1 MDQDPE
7 TNAHDGG
14 TEGCGSRKDNVM
26 PKIRTPDD
34 HARQLLFNHT
44 DKAVAKIVGIRD
56 PKTVSRRRAHPGT
69 LRLDELAAI
78 VKEDGITAEEVYGLL
93 MERGKLMI

>member
-1 MDQDPE
+1 
-7 TNAHDGG
+7 
-14 TEGCGSRKDNVM
+14 M
-26 PKIRTPDD
+26 PRIRTPDD
-34 HARQLLFNHT
+34 HARQVLFNHT

>member
-1 MDQDPE
+1 
-7 TNAHDGG
+7 
-14 TEGCGSRKDNVM
+14 M

-44 DKAVAKIVGIRD
+44 NKEIAALIGLKEPSTVG
-56 PKTVSRRRAHPGT
+56 RRRKNPGT

-78 VKEDGITAEEVYGLL
+78 VKEDGISAEEVYGLL
-93 MERGKLMI
+93 MERGKLLV

>member
-1 MDQDPE
+1 
-7 TNAHDGG
+7 
-14 TEGCGSRKDNVM
+14 M

-44 DKAVAKIVGIRD
+44 NKEIAALIGVVEAATVG
-56 PKTVSRRRAHPGT
+56 RRRKNPGT

-78 VKEDGITAEEVYGLL
+78 VKEDGISAEEVYTLL
-93 MERGKLMI
+93 MERGKLLV